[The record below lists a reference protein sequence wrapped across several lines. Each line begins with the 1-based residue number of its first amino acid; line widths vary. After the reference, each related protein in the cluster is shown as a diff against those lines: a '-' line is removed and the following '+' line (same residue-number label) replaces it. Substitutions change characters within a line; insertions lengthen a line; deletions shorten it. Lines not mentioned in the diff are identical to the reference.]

1 MAVSGADGARPAEAG
16 RTGYDAGMSIRWG
29 IIATGGI
36 AHAFTA
42 DLVANGHTVQA
53 VGSRSQ
59 AGADA
64 FAAEYG
70 IPAAH
75 PSYAALVADPLVDVV
90 YVSTPHP
97 FHAANAHLA
106 LDAGKHVLIEKAFT
120 LTAAEARSLVDHA
133 QTAGLLV
140 MEAMWT
146 RFLPHMVRI
155 REILAA
161 GTLGDGHTLMA
172 DHCQNL
178 PGDPAHRLNALE
190 LGGGALLDLGVYP
203 ISFAHD
209 LFGAPETI
217 LATATFKATGAD
229 TQIATIFRYAGGQM
243 ATTLSASDTL
253 GPNTASILGT
263 LGRIDIDAVWYSPT
277 TFRVIDADGELL
289 ETFTTGPL
297 HGRGLYFEAEEMERL
312 IGAGATE
319 SAVMP
324 AEESVAIMQT
334 LDAVRAQI
342 GLRYPG
348 E

>member
-1 MAVSGADGARPAEAG
+1 
-16 RTGYDAGMSIRWG
+16 MSIRWG
-29 IIATGGI
+29 ILATGGI

-42 DLVANGHTVQA
+42 DLVATGHTVQA

-59 AGADA
+59 HTADA
-64 FAAEYG
+64 FAAEHG

-75 PSYAALVADPLVDVV
+75 ASYAALVADPLVDVV

-106 LDAGKHVLIEKAFT
+106 LDAGKHVLIEKSFT
-120 LTAAEARSLVDHA
+120 LNAAEARGIVDHA
-133 QTAGLLV
+133 RKAGLLV

-161 GTLGDGHTLMA
+161 GTLGDVHTLMA

-178 PGDPAHRLNALE
+178 PADPAHRLNALE

-203 ISFAHD
+203 ISFAHA
-209 LFGAPETI
+209 LFGTPETV
-217 LATATFKATGAD
+217 LATATFKPTGAD
-229 TQIATIFRYAGGQM
+229 AQVATIFRYPGGQI
-243 ATTLSASDTL
+243 ATTLAASDTL

-263 LGRIDIDAVWYSPT
+263 RARIDIDAVWYTPT
-277 TFRVIDADGELL
+277 TFRVIGSDGVLL

-297 HGRGLYFEAEEMERL
+297 PGRGMYLEADEMERL
-312 IGAGATE
+312 ITAGSMT

-334 LDAVRAQI
+334 LDTVRAQI

-348 E
+348 Q